1 MVDLA
6 VCAEGFA
13 RVINAYGSVDFEP
26 LSDNDPVLMAQNGDS
41 LEEKRAN
48 GYIHMY
54 RRYLQTYAKY
64 HQLMP
69 RFGCTKYTTDWF
81 EGNMDKLGML
91 LMRLGSQGISL
102 GDEGSS
108 ITF

>member
-69 RFGCTKYTTDWF
+69 TTKYTTDWF

-91 LMRLGSQGISL
+91 LMRLGSQGVSL
-102 GDEGSS
+102 DAGSLV
-108 ITF
+108 TF